1 MINASKYNAHTEPL
15 FKKLGLLKIVMKLG
29 FTNSLS
35 ALTYGLFAYYSL
47 LQKARSAA
55 LTTGMRRA
63 GVGHSRHMKS
73 CRFQTNVDMPGNI
86 AQCLLYKQFP

>member
-1 MINASKYNAHTEPL
+1 
-15 FKKLGLLKIVMKLG
+15 MKFG

-35 ALTYGLFAYYSL
+35 VIMYGSFAYYSL
-47 LQKARSAA
+47 LQKMRSAA

-73 CRFQTNVDMPGNI
+73 CQFQTNVEMPGNI
-86 AQCLLYKQFP
+86 AQGLLFKQFHKLDRRITCQDPSGVTYAQI